1 MFRITINYQTKV
13 LIKRSYKIFL
23 YLLFIFPA
31 IAGVEN
37 KCHAQ
42 ENAHNNSEKH
52 CNGFH
57 KLTGIMAFA
66 FIDNSFSDQGNEILV
81 VPALGLNYDYF
92 FKHKWGLGLHSDIL
106 LQQFV
111 AEAHGDQKEIVRD
124 NPVAITGILTYKPH
138 HRWAIMGGYG
148 IEFEKHKNLQLIRI
162 GGEYSI
168 ELPKEWE
175 LGFSLE
181 FDFKPDAY
189 NSLLFGVG
197 FSKLFGSKSKDTH
210 Q

>member
-1 MFRITINYQTKV
+1 MLLICLTIVGTGN
-13 LIKRSYKIFL
+13 
-23 YLLFIFPA
+23 
-31 IAGVEN
+31 N
-37 KCHAQ
+37 CHPQ
-42 ENAHNNSEKH
+42 ENVHNNNEKH
-52 CNGFH
+52 GNGFH
-57 KLTGIMAFA
+57 KLTGAMAFA

-81 VPALGLNYDYF
+81 VPALGLIYDYF
-92 FKHKWGLGLHSDIL
+92 LNRKWGFGIHSDIL

-111 AEAHGDQKEIVRD
+111 AEAHRDKKEIVRD
-124 NPVAITGILTYKPH
+124 NPVAVTGILTYKPH

-148 IEFEKHKNLQLIRI
+148 IEFEKQKNLQLIRI
-162 GGEYSI
+162 GGEYGI

-189 NSLLFGVG
+189 GSLLFGVG
-197 FSKLFGSKSKDTH
+197 FSKLFGNKSKDIH